1 MCVITPNGET
11 VRAKTP
17 STTQNQSVGVKNGI
31 EKVRGLLKSKYNW
44 DGEFSFIH
52 HGTTVATN
60 AVLENKGVCAGLI
73 VTAGHKDLLAV
84 RRSQIPGGLGG
95 WISFIPPEP
104 SIPLERTVEVVE
116 RMGVDGIPITAVD
129 KDALRKS
136 LEDLK
141 RQKPEAITIALLN
154 SYRNDA
160 HEREI
165 AEVVR
170 EEFGPDIEIVCS
182 AQVLPEAGEYER
194 SVTAAANAVVKP
206 LVKKYLDGL
215 SNLLSKDSKTI
226 RILKSDGGLTSL
238 QLAGELPVNLLM

>member
-1 MCVITPNGET
+1 M
-11 VRAKTP
+11 
-17 STTQNQSVGVKNGI
+17 GVKNGI
-31 EKVRGLLKSKYNW
+31 SKVREILKSKYNW
-44 DGEFSFIH
+44 EGEFSFIH

-60 AVLENKGVCAGLI
+60 AVLESKGVCAGLI

-104 SIPLERTVEVVE
+104 PIPLERTVEVIE
-116 RMGVDGIPITAVD
+116 RMGVDGVSITDVD

-136 LEDLK
+136 LVDLK

-154 SYRNDA
+154 SYKNDK

-170 EEFGPDIEIVCS
+170 EEFGPDVEIVCS

-206 LVKKYLDGL
+206 LVKRYLDSL
-215 SNLLSKDSKTI
+215 STLLAPDSKTI